1 MIVPSEIIENDIIK
15 ALVNEDDLEEEMYGV
30 VAMNTGNVLGV
41 HYLSQTE
48 KIYKSACV
56 FEIDSGDMNPV
67 PYESITEHHPC
78 GTTFQDLDMKQI
90 GQNMFVYYCDIDIE
104 DDDSEIYEDC
114 SDSETDSE
122 MDDFIVPDVEIETMG
137 LPIGHEMVDKE
148 WEKWKPSTPGA
159 RSFKD
164 TVDMIEMHAKRMA
177 DEMSF

>member
-1 MIVPSEIIENDIIK
+1 
-15 ALVNEDDLEEEMYGV
+15 
-30 VAMNTGNVLGV
+30 
-41 HYLSQTE
+41 
-48 KIYKSACV
+48 
-56 FEIDSGDMNPV
+56 
-67 PYESITEHHPC
+67 
-78 GTTFQDLDMKQI
+78 MKQI